1 MKNQF
6 LRQAWTMMKQHR
18 LFTGMYLIGTAVSIA
33 LAMTLF
39 IIFYIKL
46 GPVYPE
52 YNRHRMVVIENASQK
67 IKNQRG
73 GYLIRNSNI
82 GRSFAKLIKD
92 EAKSIERMALQ
103 SRVKCTVVNTENNK
117 KTTEYLNIVNGD
129 FWQVF
134 DYKFV
139 EGHPFSEQQSESAEM
154 VVVIS
159 TTLAQQLFAETKVVG
174 KTLNLYGVNYKITAV
189 VEPASGCTPITE
201 GNLWH
206 PISWRSDDNEFV
218 GFYKAYIIGEDT
230 EKIKAEI
237 DDVFNRY
244 VQAQP
249 KENIY
254 TMEVEDYWQNAL
266 DCDGETTLLDAIG
279 KYLYILL
286 AFLFIP
292 ALNLSGMISSRM
304 ESRLDEIGVRKAYG
318 ATNGQIISQVLW
330 ENLLLTLMGTI
341 IGLILAYVV
350 VITGSSWITAF
361 FDARINEV
369 TPREINA
376 DMLLNPTVIICT
388 LALSLLLNISS
399 ALLPT
404 VIALKKD
411 IVQSLYQR
419 R

>member
-1 MKNQF
+1 MKNLF

-33 LAMTLF
+33 LAMILF

-52 YNRHRMVVIENASQK
+52 YNRHRMVVIENASHK

-82 GRSFAKLIKD
+82 SRSFAKLTKD

-103 SRVKCTVVNTENNK
+103 SRGKCTVVNPDNNK
-117 KTTEYLNIVNGD
+117 KTTEYVNIVNGD

-139 EGHPFSEQQSESAEM
+139 EGHPFSEQQSESAER
-154 VVVIS
+154 VDVIS
-159 TTLAQQLFAETKVVG
+159 TTLAQKLFAETKVVG
-174 KTLNLYGVNYKITAV
+174 KTLNLDGVNYKITAV

-201 GNLWH
+201 GNLWR
-206 PISWRSDDNEFV
+206 PIVWRSDDNEFV
-218 GFYKAYIIGEDT
+218 GPYKAYIIGEET
-230 EKIKAEI
+230 EKIKSEI

-318 ATNGQIISQVLW
+318 ATNGQIVSQVLW

-388 LALSLLLNISS
+388 LSLSLLLNISS

>member
-1 MKNQF
+1 
-6 LRQAWTMMKQHR
+6 MKQHR

-52 YNRHRMVVIENASQK
+52 YNRHRMVVIENASHK

-73 GYLIRNSNI
+73 GYIIRNSNI
-82 GRSFAKLIKD
+82 SRGFAKLIKD

-103 SRVKCTVVNTENNK
+103 SRGKCTVVNTDNNK

-139 EGHPFSEQQSESAEM
+139 EGHPFSEQQSESAER

-159 TTLAQQLFAETKVVG
+159 TTLAQKLFAETKVVG
-174 KTLNLYGVNYKITAV
+174 KALNLDGVNYKITAV

-201 GNLWH
+201 GNLWR
-206 PISWRSDDNEFV
+206 PIVWRSDDNEFV
-218 GFYKAYIIGEDT
+218 GPYKAYIIGEET
-230 EKIKAEI
+230 EKIKSEI

-254 TMEVEDYWQNAL
+254 TMEMEDYWQNAL
-266 DCDGETTLLDAIG
+266 DCDGETTPLDAIG

-318 ATNGQIISQVLW
+318 ATNRQIISQVLW

>member
-82 GRSFAKLIKD
+82 SRSFAKLIKD

-103 SRVKCTVVNTENNK
+103 SRVKCTVVNTANNK

-174 KTLNLYGVNYKITAV
+174 KTLNLDGANYKITAV

-218 GFYKAYIIGEDT
+218 GFYKAYIIGEET

-341 IGLILAYVV
+341 IGLLLAYVV

>member
-1 MKNQF
+1 MPCKNYC
-6 LRQAWTMMKQHR
+6 APKH
-18 LFTGMYLIGTAVSIA
+18 
-33 LAMTLF
+33 
-39 IIFYIKL
+39 
-46 GPVYPE
+46 
-52 YNRHRMVVIENASQK
+52 QK
-67 IKNQRG
+67 VCG
-73 GYLIRNSNI
+73 
-82 GRSFAKLIKD
+82 
-92 EAKSIERMALQ
+92 
-103 SRVKCTVVNTENNK
+103 VKCLTR
-117 KTTEYLNIVNGD
+117 LD
-129 FWQVF
+129 
-134 DYKFV
+134 
-139 EGHPFSEQQSESAEM
+139 A
-154 VVVIS
+154 
-159 TTLAQQLFAETKVVG
+159 
-174 KTLNLYGVNYKITAV
+174 
-189 VEPASGCTPITE
+189 
-201 GNLWH
+201 
-206 PISWRSDDNEFV
+206 
-218 GFYKAYIIGEDT
+218 

-266 DCDGETTLLDAIG
+266 DCDGETTPLDAIG

-292 ALNLSGMISSRM
+292 ALNLSGMISARM

>member
-1 MKNQF
+1 MKNLF

-52 YNRHRMVVIENASQK
+52 YNRHRMVVIENTSQK

-73 GYLIRNSNI
+73 GYLIRNGNI

-103 SRVKCTVVNTENNK
+103 SRVKCTVVNPDNNK

-159 TTLAQQLFAETKVVG
+159 TTLAQKLFAETKVVG

-218 GFYKAYIIGEDT
+218 GFYKAYIIGEET

-266 DCDGETTLLDAIG
+266 DCDGETTPLDAIG

-292 ALNLSGMISSRM
+292 ALNLSGMISSRI

>member
-1 MKNQF
+1 MKNLF

-52 YNRHRMVVIENASQK
+52 YNRHRMVVIENTQECEK
-67 IKNQRG
+67 HEG
-73 GYLIRNSNI
+73 GYTSTSGSGIS
-82 GRSFAKLIKD
+82 GKFADLLKS
-92 EAKSIERMALQ
+92 EAKNIDKIALLTRNKIDVETADK
-103 SRVKCTVVNTENNK
+103 SK
-117 KTTEYLNIVNGD
+117 KTVEYVANVNAEY
-129 FWQVF
+129 WQVF
-134 DYKFV
+134 NYRFIDGRAFTK
-139 EGHPFSEQQSESAEM
+139 EQMNENVA
-154 VVVIS
+154 VIS
-159 TTLAQQLFAETKVVG
+159 TTLAKELFADTHVAGKSLNIYDTPYRIVG
-174 KTLNLYGVNYKITAV
+174 V
-189 VEPASGCTPITE
+189 VEAASGCTPITQ
-201 GNLWH
+201 GNIWTA
-206 PISWRSDDNEFV
+206 SVYYNENEFQ
-218 GFYKAYIIGEDT
+218 GHYHAYITSDNID
-230 EKIKAEI
+230 KCMAEI
-237 DDVFNRY
+237 NDAFNRY
-244 VQAQP
+244 TQTRP
-249 KENIY
+249 KNFTY
-254 TMEVEDYWQNAL
+254 TMDLEKYWQNAL
-266 DCDGETTLLDAIG
+266 DCDAETTPFEAMG

-304 ESRLDEIGVRKAYG
+304 DSRLDEIGIRKAYG
-318 ATNGQIISQVLW
+318 ATNGEIITQVLW
-330 ENLLLTLMGTI
+330 ENLMLTIAGTI
-341 IGLILAYVV
+341 LGVALCYIV

>member
-1 MKNQF
+1 MSVITENVYNEFDGGDADLHPVIDEILYKIQKF
-6 LRQAWTMMKQHR
+6 VVRRWLLDDGKRVDGRR
-18 LFTGMYLIGTAVSIA
+18 LDQIRPLAAEVGLLNRVHGSGMFTRGQTQVLT
-33 LAMTLF
+33 LAT
-39 IIFYIKL
+39 L
-46 GPVYPE
+46 GPVSD
-52 YNRHRMVVIENASQK
+52 AQ
-67 IKNQRG
+67 
-73 GYLIRNSNI
+73 LID
-82 GRSFAKLIKD
+82 G
-92 EAKSIERMALQ
+92 
-103 SRVKCTVVNTENNK
+103 
-117 KTTEYLNIVNGD
+117 
-129 FWQVF
+129 
-134 DYKFV
+134 
-139 EGHPFSEQQSESAEM
+139 
-154 VVVIS
+154 
-159 TTLAQQLFAETKVVG
+159 
-174 KTLNLYGVNYKITAV
+174 
-189 VEPASGCTPITE
+189 
-201 GNLWH
+201 
-206 PISWRSDDNEFV
+206 
-218 GFYKAYIIGEDT
+218 IGEET

>member
-1 MKNQF
+1 
-6 LRQAWTMMKQHR
+6 MKQHR

-82 GRSFAKLIKD
+82 SRSFAKLIKD

-103 SRVKCTVVNTENNK
+103 SRVKCTVVNTANNK

-174 KTLNLYGVNYKITAV
+174 KTLNLDGANYKITAV

-218 GFYKAYIIGEDT
+218 GFYKAYIIGEET

-341 IGLILAYVV
+341 IGLLLAYVV